1 MGGSQSAESEDD
13 DPLITE
19 RFGSTPEQEDLWLLP
34 ARTLI
39 EFHELLPF
47 ATLFSRRRLV
57 KWTRDSNRTV
67 VMISHQWSATGH
79 PDPKMRQTAVLQQL
93 LHHMASGKVAAGYQ
107 EFGEQETP
115 SLEEQRRCL
124 QWDLWYDYC
133 CAELAKGCQPKLM
146 RQLFHIVDLVIVLA
160 PPLLHVDGSI
170 MNLHTHAMRG
180 WCLLEQM
187 VATVLE
193 KPLLAVTG
201 PKSVF
206 ALSAKGWMQTMPHKA
221 KFYFGAH
228 QELVK
233 QLALELLEW
242 KVNSLHDH
250 EEKWLLYTALAQ
262 RLHSVDSSRSLVS
275 FWQRY
280 HMTPE
285 RLQETSSIGFSPL
298 MLACMEG
305 NYSTVQLLLEAKAN
319 VNELRQTV
327 LAVQS
332 TALGVAAMASP
343 AVVRCLL
350 MARATCEVGNPMNFA
365 VQFMNLETLNLL
377 PLEECHKTTPEGDAP
392 MNFCGAVA
400 EHQHGGC
407 VAAIGRRTGT
417 CGIADK
423 VHRPPGCPGFTEL
436 QSIEHHQED
445 KREAPLP
452 RTGVDG

>member
-1 MGGSQSAESEDD
+1 
-13 DPLITE
+13 
-19 RFGSTPEQEDLWLLP
+19 
-34 ARTLI
+34 
-39 EFHELLPF
+39 
-47 ATLFSRRRLV
+47 
-57 KWTRDSNRTV
+57 
-67 VMISHQWSATGH
+67 
-79 PDPKMRQTAVLQQL
+79 
-93 LHHMASGKVAAGYQ
+93 
-107 EFGEQETP
+107 
-115 SLEEQRRCL
+115 
-124 QWDLWYDYC
+124 
-133 CAELAKGCQPKLM
+133 M

-298 MLACMEG
+298 MLDRSGLIHNKFLRPHGLHGGKLLHGPTAFRGEG
-305 NYSTVQLLLEAKAN
+305 KCERTPPDGAGRAEHGAGCGRHGVTRGGAMSADGQSYLRGGKSH
-319 VNELRQTV
+319 ELCG
-327 LAVQS
+327 AVHE
-332 TALGVAAMASP
+332 LGSN
-343 AVVRCLL
+343 R
-350 MARATCEVGNPMNFA
+350 R
-365 VQFMNLETLNLL
+365 ETLNLL